1 MKVTKLIA
9 ACGLCV
15 AFGTA
20 SAQTEEST
28 SQPSSRPANTSN
40 GASTGN
46 ATGVGAILK
55 QLEGSW
61 KVDITVNT
69 ELWNPHLFK
78 DVRSDRPSDRNDA
91 SPDQSDKKDSRTT
104 DRASG
109 DRLASGDG
117 MKTFTGYTR
126 TELILGEV
134 LQQTTSMPD
143 LDSTMGMGVDEM
155 PHSKNGDHDKKD
167 RIRDGDGDRDPS
179 KGHSDRNS
187 KHASGFKG
195 VSLLSFDEG
204 SKTYS
209 MVFVSNCED
218 QMHLKNGTYTT
229 NGNQIVFHGSHDH
242 TFAAGAPSTSQPNE
256 RPNTNSEAKPATP
269 TDNASANPGRGNEV
283 VNPGNPNNPSMNPD
297 DRTTQPSIDTARSN
311 HATAWKSTMSG
322 CQVVIDIIS
331 PDEHR
336 VTMYATEGPLVPSP
350 SNPGT
355 PARLDSTPPDNASG
369 INRNIQ
375 PSGNEPAIAMTAGKV
390 VYRAVF
396 RRAAGDEIARTRELT
411 RLTNASTTDNR

>member
-1 MKVTKLIA
+1 MKITSLIA

-20 SAQTEEST
+20 SAQTEQSNR
-28 SQPSSRPANTSN
+28 QPPSRPANASET
-40 GASTGN
+40 ASTGN
-46 ATGVGAILK
+46 VSGVGAILK

-78 DVRSDRPSDRNDA
+78 DVQSDRPSERNDD
-91 SPDQSDKKDSRTT
+91 SPDASDKKDRRAT

-109 DRLASGDG
+109 DKPASGDG

-126 TELILGEV
+126 TELILGDV

-143 LDSTMGMGVDEM
+143 LESTIGMGVNEM
-155 PHSKNGDHDKKD
+155 PHNKNGDHEKKD
-167 RIRDGDGDRDPS
+167 RIRDGDREPS
-179 KGHSDRNS
+179 KAHSDRNS

-209 MVFVSNCED
+209 MVFVSNCES

-229 NGNQIVFHGSHDH
+229 NGNQIVFHESHDH
-242 TFAAGAPSTSQPNE
+242 TFAASSPSTSQPNE
-256 RPNTNSEAKPATP
+256 RPDTNSEAKPATP
-269 TDNASANPGRGNEV
+269 TDDASAPAGRGNES

-297 DRTTQPSIDTARSN
+297 QRTTQPSIDTARSN

-369 INRNIQ
+369 INRNVQ
-375 PSGNEPAIAMTAGKV
+375 PNGNEPAIALTAGKV

-396 RRAAGDEIARTRELT
+396 RRAAGDEITRTREMT
-411 RLTNASTTDNR
+411 RLTEASPTDNR